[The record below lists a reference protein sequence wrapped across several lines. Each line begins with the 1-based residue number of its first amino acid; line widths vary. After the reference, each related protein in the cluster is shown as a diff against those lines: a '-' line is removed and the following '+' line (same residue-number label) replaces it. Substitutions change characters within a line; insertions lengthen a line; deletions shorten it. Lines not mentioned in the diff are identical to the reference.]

1 MKRLLP
7 LLSLLVLLACQTP
20 SSPDPAAQLWQPVF
34 SDSLTEFAPGIVSTG
49 HEFAI
54 SFMPDMQEVYFTRMD
69 SNRRFFIYRS
79 QYQDGEWQRPA
90 ITSFSGQ
97 WLDAD
102 PFISPDGER
111 LYFMSFR
118 PLQEADTAELEN
130 PHLWYVIR
138 QGESWSEPVPLDAN
152 IRSEEYGEGFPSV
165 DENYNLYFPS
175 MRRNGQNDIW
185 YAAFE
190 DGRYVDPVLLP
201 ESVNDTATSD
211 SNPVIDPFG
220 ERLIFYSKRDGG
232 QGAVDLY
239 TSKKLPDGSWTSAQN
254 LGPAINSAAVE
265 YCPALSPDGKLLFF
279 TRRALEG
286 ENPLRIYYRQTAGL
300 Y

>member
-1 MKRLLP
+1 MRRLFP
-7 LLSLLVLLACQTP
+7 LLSLLTLLACQTP
-20 SSPDPAAQLWQPVF
+20 PSPDPSAQAWQAVL
-34 SDSLTEFAPGIVSTG
+34 SDSLTEFAPGIISTG

-54 SFMPDMQEVYFTRMD
+54 SFMPDLQEVYFTRMD
-69 SNRRFFIYRS
+69 SNRRFFIYQSLYREG
-79 QYQDGEWQRPA
+79 QWQSPR
-90 ITSFSGQ
+90 ISSFSGQ
-97 WLDAD
+97 WRDAD

-118 PLQEADTAELEN
+118 PLQESDTAELES

-138 QGESWSEPVPLDAN
+138 QGKSWSEAVPVDAN
-152 IRSEEYGEGFPSV
+152 IRSEEFGEGFPSV
-165 DENYNLYFPS
+165 DQNYNLYFPS

-190 DGRYVDPVLLP
+190 DGRYLDPILLP
-201 ESVNDTATSD
+201 ESVNDTAFSD

-220 ERLIFYSKRDGG
+220 ERLFYYSNREDAY
-232 QGAVDLY
+232 GAADLY
-239 TSKKLPDGSWTSAQN
+239 TSKKLPDGSWTPAQN
-254 LGPAINSAAVE
+254 LGPSINSAAVE

-286 ENPLRIYYRQTAGL
+286 EDPLRIYYRQTAGL